1 MGEYLH
7 RDDAWPYVM
16 CLIREG
22 GVHSTYVHTYAF
34 YISSGARDA
43 EYLED
48 RWAADTPA
56 HSLQDQYA
64 NLAGICVFR
73 VIPRDKDVEH
83 TARDKVRG

>member
-1 MGEYLH
+1 MY
-7 RDDAWPYVM
+7 
-16 CLIREG
+16 IRMH
-22 GVHSTYVHTYAF
+22 V
-34 YISSGARDA
+34 YIPSGARDA

-56 HSLQDQYA
+56 HLLQDQYA
-64 NLAGICVFR
+64 NLAEICVFR